1 MSNGEARRAEPNR
14 WMAFGLCLLT
24 ALAARG
30 ISRLP
35 FPPFTVGE
43 LGEHPIDPLFMAVL
57 LGVLLR
63 NLVPATL
70 PYKAHISAWS
80 KRLLPIAIAL
90 MGARLDIQEL
100 LAVSGPSLFLSAA
113 CVALGLGITVGIG
126 KMMGLSTRFSAL
138 LGAGTAICGSTAIAI
153 LSPVIRAR
161 SEETALSITTVTA
174 LGTVA
179 IVALP
184 PLGHALAMSQAD
196 FGLWAGLAVHATPQV
211 VATGFAYG
219 AQAGEV
225 ALVVKLIRI
234 LLLIPLVILAQAV
247 LGQDEQSAQT
257 MSRGAKVKKLFPPF
271 IVGFLL
277 FVAANSMGLL
287 SGELIEGWSLSKV
300 MVKTSSWLFAIAM
313 VGVGYGV
320 DAKSSLKIG
329 PRPFA
334 VGTLAFLVLSALS
347 LFGVMTWGG

>member
-1 MSNGEARRAEPNR
+1 MLA
-14 WMAFGLCLLT
+14 
-24 ALAARG
+24 ALAAKG
-30 ISRLP
+30 ISILP
-35 FPPFTVGE
+35 FAPFTVGAQ
-43 LGEHPIDPLFMAVL
+43 GKHPIDALFMAVL

-63 NLVPATL
+63 NLVPKTQVH
-70 PYKAHISAWS
+70 KAEISAWS
-80 KRLLPIAIAL
+80 KRLLPWAIAL
-90 MGARLDIQEL
+90 MGARLDIHEL
-100 LAVSGPSLFLSAA
+100 MAGSGLSLALSAA
-113 CVALGLGITVGIG
+113 CVALGLGLTMGIG
-126 KMMGLSTRFSAL
+126 KLMGLGLRFSAL

-184 PLGHALAMSQAD
+184 PLGHALDMSEAA

-211 VATGFAYG
+211 VATGFAFG
-219 AQAGEV
+219 PQAGSI

-234 LLLIPLVILAQAV
+234 LLLIPLVILAQIF
-247 LGQDEQSAQT
+247 LGQAEDEQL
-257 MSRGAKVKKLFPPF
+257 SRAAKIKKLFPPF
-271 IVGFLL
+271 ILGFLL
-277 FVAANSMGLL
+277 FVGANSLGYLSFEVQEGL
-287 SGELIEGWSLSKV
+287 SLSKV
-300 MVKTSSWLFAIAM
+300 MVKISSWLFAVAM

-334 VGTLAFLVLSALS
+334 VGTLAFLILAGIS
-347 LFGVMTWGG
+347 LFAVQTFGA